1 MTIYEYLEQ
10 SVTAY
15 HGVSNVEKMLESE
28 GFVKLNIGDRWELSR
43 GKYYISPHPSVIY
56 AFTIGSGIN
65 NIRIGMAHTDS
76 PCLKIKPNP
85 QIKSDNY
92 ISLNVEPYGGL
103 IKSTW
108 FDRPLAMAGKVIVK
122 GDDVYLPNTILY
134 DSNEPLFIIPSLA
147 PHMRKAGE
155 ENKELDIQKEL
166 IPIASIDGKQIDENI
181 LKTYISNELDINT
194 DCILDFDLFLYN
206 NDKPTKIGLNKEFL
220 SSPRLDNLV
229 SVFNLTEAIIDS
241 IREDGINM
249 IALFDNEEIGS
260 RSKQGADSM
269 YLRDIICKI
278 FRSLN
283 LDEDSMLSAL
293 NNGYMLSVD
302 GAHGVHPNY
311 TEKTDPTNHICL
323 GDGII
328 IKTSAS
334 QRYITDS
341 KDAAVVMG
349 LCENAGVEYKK
360 QVNRSGSPGGQT
372 LGPIATS
379 YLPIRGTDIG
389 VAMLAM
395 HSANELCAIRDIEA
409 LKILLKEFYN

>member
-15 HGVSNVEKMLESE
+15 HSVSNVEKMLENE
-28 GFVKLNIGDRWELSR
+28 GFVKLSIGDRWELSR
-43 GKYYISPHPSVIY
+43 GKYYLSPYPSVIY
-56 AFTIGSGIN
+56 AFTIGKSVN

-76 PCLKIKPNP
+76 PCLKIKPTP

-108 FDRPLAMAGKVIVK
+108 FDRPLAMAGKIIVK
-122 GDDVYLPNTILY
+122 GDDVYSPNTILY
-134 DSNEPLFIIPSLA
+134 DSNEPLFIVPSLA

-155 ENKELDIQKEL
+155 ENKEMDIQKEL
-166 IPIASIDGKQIDENI
+166 IPIASIDGKQADEDM
-181 LKTYISNELDINT
+181 LKLYISNGLDI
-194 DCILDFDLFLYN
+194 DKESILDFDLFLYN
-206 NDKPTKIGLNKEFL
+206 KDKPTKLGFNKELL

-229 SVFNLTEAIIDS
+229 SVYSLTETIKDS
-241 IREDGINM
+241 IRDDGINM

-269 YLRDIICKI
+269 YLRDIISKV
-278 FRSLN
+278 FRSLC
-283 LDEDSMLSAL
+283 LDEDSMLTTL

-311 TEKTDPTNHICL
+311 IEKTDPTNRICL
-323 GDGII
+323 GDGIV

-349 LCENAGVEYKK
+349 LCEKAGVEYKK
-360 QVNRSGSPGGQT
+360 QVNRSGAAGGQT

-389 VAMLAM
+389 ISMLAM
-395 HSANELCAIRDIEA
+395 HSANELCAIRDIES
-409 LKILLKEFYN
+409 LNILLKEFYN